1 MVMQT
6 ALQERENQVSS
17 TLSSGKMMSKFAFRN
32 RQTIHIQK
40 RDVYNLFPLQEA
52 VHWQTELSG

>member
-1 MVMQT
+1 MFVSNVCNILSSLGCIDMVMQT

-32 RQTIHIQK
+32 R
-40 RDVYNLFPLQEA
+40 
-52 VHWQTELSG
+52 